1 MRKLLLL
8 LSLLV
13 LLLSGCDLL
22 GSDEERESR
31 LVTTGVIVG
40 NGGNFSDQNGS
51 LTFYDPVTDQTT
63 TLALN
68 AFVQSLALHQGRAY
82 VTLNTFSVGQIAIVD
97 VASRQLTGRIQNV
110 PIPRYIAFANDQKAY
125 VTNMAFG
132 REGFVLAFNP
142 ATQTLL
148 PDTIAVGFYPE
159 GLVAHKGRIY
169 VANYGSLG
177 AGRTVSVIDMAT
189 NAIVQTLEPGCDGPQ
204 AVFID
209 AEEELVVV
217 CLGKTVY
224 NADYSA
230 VIERTNGQI
239 VFVNPTTGAVN
250 ARLTLEVQLGSA
262 NGTQTAY
269 YAPEAEELYAISSGS
284 GRIFRVNTDANAL
297 AGTITVPAAS
307 DLVGLSAVAYD
318 AAQQRLYVARLAA
331 GANGQPDYRAAGAVV
346 ILNHEGRQIGR
357 FSVGPAPSHI
367 ELVQERR

>member
-8 LSLLV
+8 WSLLLLV
-13 LLLSGCDLL
+13 LNGCDLL
-22 GSDEERESR
+22 GSEDDQASR
-31 LVTTGVIVG
+31 LVITGVVVG

-51 LTFYDPVTDQTT
+51 LTFYDPATGQTA

-68 AFVQSLALHQGRAY
+68 AFVQSLTLHQGRAY
-82 VTLNTFSVGQIAIVD
+82 VALNTFSVGQIAIVD
-97 VASRQLTGRIQNV
+97 LTSRQLAGRINV
-110 PIPRYIAFANDQKAY
+110 PIPRYITFASDQKAY

-132 REGFVLAFNP
+132 RDGFVLAFNP
-142 ATQTLL
+142 VTQTLL
-148 PDTIAVGFYPE
+148 PDTIPVGLYPE
-159 GLVAHKGRIY
+159 GLVAHKGRVY

-177 AGRTVSVIDMAT
+177 AGRTISVIDTAT
-189 NAIVQTLEPGCDGPQ
+189 DAVVQTLEPGCDGPQ

-230 VIERTNGQI
+230 IIEQTNGQI
-239 VFVNPTTGAVN
+239 VFMNPTTGVVT

-262 NGTQTAY
+262 NGTQVAY
-269 YAPEAEELYAISSGS
+269 YAPEVEELYAISSGS
-284 GRIFRVNTDANAL
+284 GRIFRVNTNANAL
-297 AGTITVPAAS
+297 AATITVPTAT
-307 DLVGLSAVAYD
+307 DLAGLSAVAYD

-331 GANGQPDYRAAGAVV
+331 GPNGRPDYTAAGAVV
-346 ILNHEGRQIGR
+346 ILNREGRQIDR

-367 ELVQERR
+367 ALVQERR